1 MEKLKTFLKYFLPFK
16 KYFFTGLIFVFLS
29 GGAQILSYS
38 IVGNL
43 IDLSI
48 KKDARLWGFTLNQ
61 TLLIL
66 FGIVVLQTG
75 FGFVQ
80 QYLFSK
86 MNEYSL
92 AAIRKEMFSRYV
104 KYPISVFDRERIG
117 NLLSRISVDT
127 SMLQYIFTEQIPT
140 FIYQFVVLLISLS
153 MLFIINWKLALFML
167 LIFPP
172 ALLVAQFLGKRI
184 QRLSEEIQNIIAE
197 SSTHIEET
205 LQKIRT
211 VKAYANEKR
220 EIDKYNSL
228 LSRIVNNNIKRIVTK
243 LGLGNLQVLLTISA
257 QVMVLW
263 YGTGLVNKG
272 EITIGGLISFIMIT
286 LCLGSAITSL
296 GGAYGN
302 LQNSIGSTKS
312 LHFLFNEPL
321 EKGYSIPANGALSFR
336 HDIQFNDMSFSYYG
350 PEAEDIVLKN
360 LSFQIR
366 KGEKIGIVGSSGEGK
381 STLIQLLL
389 RFYPATS
396 GHISMDGRNI
406 DEFPLQDYRCLFGVV
421 SQEIELFGFSIRE
434 NIGYGNP
441 GLSDEA
447 ITAAAKKANA
457 FDFISK
463 LPNGFDTTI
472 GENGITLSGGQRQ
485 RIAIARAIAVNPEI
499 LILDEATSALDYK
512 TEQLIK
518 EDLDALMLDKTAII
532 ITHRI
537 SSIQN
542 TDKII
547 VLKNGRVTQ
556 CGTHNELVK
565 HTDGWY
571 YRLVSQQNEEARS
584 RPQETDIIT

>member
-1 MEKLKTFLKYFLPFK
+1 MEKLNTFLKFFLPFR

-48 KKDARLWGFTLNQ
+48 HKEARLWGFTLKE
-61 TLLIL
+61 TLVIL
-66 FGIVVLQTG
+66 FGVVILQTG

-80 QYLFSK
+80 QYLFAK

-92 AAIRKEMFSRYV
+92 ANIRKEMFSRYV
-104 KYPISVFDRERIG
+104 QYPIAVFDRERIG

-140 FIYQFVVLLISLS
+140 FIYQFIVLLISLT
-153 MLFIINWKLALFML
+153 MLFVINWKLAIFMM

-172 ALLVAQFLGKRI
+172 ALLVAEYLGKRI

-220 EIDKYNSL
+220 EIGKYNTL
-228 LSRIVNNNIKRIVTK
+228 LSKIVNNNIKRTVTK
-243 LGLGNLQVLLTISA
+243 LGLGNLQVLLTIAA
-257 QVMVLW
+257 QVLVLW

-286 LCLGSAITSL
+286 LCFGGAITSL

-321 EKGYSIPANGALSFR
+321 EKGYSIPPAGALSFR
-336 HDIQFNDMSFSYYG
+336 ENITFSNMSFSYFG
-350 PEAEDIVLKN
+350 PSSEDVVLRN
-360 LSFQIR
+360 LNIQIR
-366 KGEKIGIVGSSGEGK
+366 KGEKIGIVGTSGEGK

-389 RFYPATS
+389 RFYPVTS
-396 GHISMDGRNI
+396 GQITMDGNNI
-406 DEFPLQDYRCLFGVV
+406 DEYPLQDYRCLFGVV

-434 NIGYGNP
+434 NIGYGIP
-441 GLSDEA
+441 GLTSEA

-457 FDFISK
+457 YDFISR
-463 LPNGFDTTI
+463 LPDGFDTLI

-518 EDLDALMLDKTAII
+518 EDLDMLMQDKTAII

-547 VLKNGRVTQ
+547 VLKNGRITQ
-556 CGTHNELVK
+556 CGTHQELVK
-565 HTDGWY
+565 QTDQWY
-571 YRLVSQQNEEARS
+571 YQLVSQQNEEAKNQ
-584 RPQETDIIT
+584 PVTDSN